1 MIEYNV
7 AGSSVLKSKS
17 FSIQQDAFLV
27 AGSYSISGIGSAAFI
42 SLYYQILGFNNTWNL
57 ANPQIQLN
65 TDTTA
70 GNNVPLQFNN
80 GTLYT
85 NPIFMIY
92 PTNSIN
98 GSTFNA
104 SLSLSWIGAAFTPG
118 GASVNFTLY
127 YVNV

>member
-1 MIEYNV
+1 MINYNTP
-7 AGSSVLKSKS
+7 ASSILKTSS
-17 FSIQQDAFLV
+17 FSISQDAFLMG
-27 AGSYSISGIGSAAFI
+27 GSYSISGIGSAAFI
-42 SLYYQILGFNNTWNL
+42 ALYYRILGFNNTWNL

-85 NPIFMIY
+85 DPIFMIY

-98 GSTFNA
+98 GSTLNGN
-104 SLSLSWIGAAFTPG
+104 LSLSWVGAAFTPG
-118 GASVNFTLY
+118 GSLVNFTLY
-127 YVNV
+127 YVNI